1 MKKKWVG
8 LGLML
13 GLATGVWGGTVEI
26 EMAGTNAVT
35 LNWEAEEGLTYRVE
49 TTTDLNE
56 PVVWSNATPEGLSFP
71 MPRVFA
77 SCPRTGRGGF
87 IALRRVNPPPPAS
100 IWW

>member
-56 PVVWSNATPEGLSFP
+56 PVVWSNATPEGL
-71 MPRVFA
+71 VFSNA
-77 SCPRTGRGGF
+77 TG
-87 IALRRVNPPPPAS
+87 VC
-100 IWW
+100 